1 MVLGVLARGAMG
13 VGRGATMARSMF
25 KRKGGKNAPEVPASE
40 QTVDV
45 KATTVQPK
53 TSLISSPSLD
63 PTSISKAT
71 PSSNAEGLEGSAFR
85 IKTTLVDIN
94 TLLKGSFA
102 LDQIREQNIKKGEE
116 EAKQK
121 KKEKELEGAT
131 KNNNKK
137 FKLGKLVPTK
147 AKSIFGNIINFF
159 VTLVLGK
166 LLFFLIDNIS
176 LFEKVLKGLVRV
188 SEFLIEWGGKLLN
201 VFVSLI
207 DFGYT
212 MYEGL
217 RGTVGNLFGK
227 EGLKQFDA
235 LIKKFN
241 WFLNGVIIAILAA
254 ARMNMMG
261 GIMGFGPGGIFR
273 RGLGR
278 ALPRFLIKNF
288 TGVGGQFLAR
298 KLLASSAITKGTAL
312 ATGVGTGTG
321 IGTGVGTGTAVA
333 TGTGTATATGT
344 GTALAPAV
352 ATGAAIMGAGM
363 GLAGAGEGIYA
374 LGEWGRSIEHDWKQ
388 KASSMGWWNPLK
400 YWFGISAGIMT
411 VLNRVFSFIGGI
423 FDILGAPFRMLG
435 ELIFW
440 PFLSKEQK
448 EQQRKKL
455 VKYDTRIREQFRQA
469 LNAVDIFGIVGDKR
483 G

>member
-207 DFGYT
+207 DLGYT

-261 GIMGFGPGGIFR
+261 GIMGFGPGGILR

-278 ALPRFLIKNF
+278 AVPRFLIKNF
-288 TGVGGQFLAR
+288 KGVGGQFMGR
-298 KLLASSAITKGTAL
+298 KLLAS
-312 ATGVGTGTG
+312 
-321 IGTGVGTGTAVA
+321 
-333 TGTGTATATGT
+333 
-344 GTALAPAV
+344 
-352 ATGAAIMGAGM
+352 
-363 GLAGAGEGIYA
+363 
-374 LGEWGRSIEHDWKQ
+374 
-388 KASSMGWWNPLK
+388 
-400 YWFGISAGIMT
+400 
-411 VLNRVFSFIGGI
+411 
-423 FDILGAPFRMLG
+423 
-435 ELIFW
+435 
-440 PFLSKEQK
+440 
-448 EQQRKKL
+448 
-455 VKYDTRIREQFRQA
+455 
-469 LNAVDIFGIVGDKR
+469 
-483 G
+483 